1 MPEIRAGKRCH
12 PGKNEWMDDKKRFA
26 GAEMRRDL
34 PGEQISGMERWM
46 TVGTNGPRHERLT
59 LLFSGTEQNELK
71 SGIPKRAYNIF
82 EINLTPCLGK
92 VKPEKGFFCS
102 FDDFRPKVIVL
113 SHCEENS
120 AKAPADKSSSYRT
133 GPSSP
138 NLRPT
143 EVTPCTVGSSCFLC
157 PVSFCGSIQTARPH
171 RSSALKSEKQRTGE
185 KTGVMSMKCPARYE
199 FGSVAGSF
207 FLLNSGF
214 AEASMR
220 RPRLR
225 RSTCVGVRIT
235 AGRRP
240 RPSR

>member
-1 MPEIRAGKRCH
+1 MCYIVLFLSREKEMPEIRTGKRCH

-120 AKAPADKSSSYRT
+120 AKAPADKSSSYPDGTFLAEFETDRSDT
-133 GPSSP
+133 LYRRFFLFFMSCFFLRIDPDCKAPPVISSQIRKTENRRKNGSYEHEMSSP
-138 NLRPT
+138 L
-143 EVTPCTVGSSCFLC
+143 
-157 PVSFCGSIQTARPH
+157 
-171 RSSALKSEKQRTGE
+171 
-185 KTGVMSMKCPARYE
+185 
-199 FGSVAGSF
+199 
-207 FLLNSGF
+207 
-214 AEASMR
+214 
-220 RPRLR
+220 
-225 RSTCVGVRIT
+225 
-235 AGRRP
+235 
-240 RPSR
+240 